1 MTKFKH
7 RTALSALAAVLLFL
21 GAGAPGARADDVT
34 WNYVGN
40 AFSLGYVSTLAGDS
54 LDASVTFSAPLA
66 ANLSAADLSADIV
79 SWSIWDTFGIFSYKS
94 SDGISTLAAATFS
107 TDANGN
113 IVDNHLIQFDQF
125 VVSSHNALDESRMI
139 CVNGTCGTTDYWLPE
154 FLNPPIG
161 PGFAFELEISSFDPS
176 VPTVPA
182 ADEIAQQAAADIPFE
197 ASSSPG
203 VWSEVVPT
211 PEPGS
216 YFLLGTGLL
225 GLLAAARRKQFR

>member
-113 IVDNHLIQFDQF
+113 IVDNHLLQFDQF
-125 VVSSHNALDESRMI
+125 DVTSHDPLDSSRTI
-139 CVNGTCGTTDYWLPE
+139 CVNNTCEPLDNWISS
-154 FLNPPIG
+154 FVNPPTV
-161 PGFAFELEISSFDPS
+161 ASENFELEISSLDPS
-176 VPTVPA
+176 PPPT
-182 ADEIAQQAAADIPFE
+182 ADSIGQSATGPNFE
-197 ASSSPG
+197 GSSSPG